1 MTSNTS
7 EVSSSENWNWNF
19 LDKVAGLDSKKMEN
33 CFACGICVGDCPAAK
48 NSSYNFRKIICD
60 VTLGEE
66 EKVLSSKEIW
76 YCYTCFQ
83 CYTIKCPWHIG
94 IPYAIYRLRKLAM
107 EKGYGWDL
115 IKILSGVGRNLI
127 ESGLSISPRDYAR
140 MDPKKAEME
149 LAKSRLEMGL
159 SERYEVSEK
168 AREELKIILEETG
181 FREELDKL
189 EERVKESK
197 ESSEN
202 Y

>member
-1 MTSNTS
+1 MTTNYSKAAFS
-7 EVSSSENWNWNF
+7 EGWNWNF
-19 LDKVAGLDSKKMEN
+19 FDKVEGLDSKKMEN
-33 CFACGICVGDCPAAK
+33 CFSCGICVGDCPAAK

-60 VTLGEE
+60 VALGEE
-66 EKVLSSKEIW
+66 EKVLSSKEIF

-83 CYTIKCPWHIG
+83 CIPKCPWGIG
-94 IPYAIYRLRKLAM
+94 IPYVIYRLRKLAM

-115 IKILSGVGRNLI
+115 IKVLSAVGRNLI
-127 ESGLSISPRDYAR
+127 ESGLSIIPRDYAR
-140 MDPKKAEME
+140 MDPKKVEME

-168 AREELKIILEETG
+168 AKAELKIILEETG
-181 FREELDKL
+181 FREELEKL

>member
-1 MTSNTS
+1 MASNAS
-7 EVSSSENWNWNF
+7 EVSSSENWNWDF
-19 LDKVAGLDSKKMEN
+19 FDRVGGLDSKKMEN
-33 CFACGICVGDCPAAK
+33 CFSCGICVGDCPAAN

-60 VTLGEE
+60 VARGEE

-76 YCYTCFQ
+76 YCYTCFY
-83 CYTIKCPWHIG
+83 CLVKCPWRIG
-94 IPYAIYRLRKLAM
+94 IPYIIYRLRKMAM

-140 MDPKKAEME
+140 MDPIKAEIE
-149 LAKSRLEMGL
+149 LAKNRREMGL
-159 SERYEVSEK
+159 PERYEVSEK
-168 AREELKIILEETG
+168 AKEELKIILEETG

-189 EERVKESK
+189 EERVKEAK

>member
-1 MTSNTS
+1 MASNS
-7 EVSSSENWNWNF
+7 VLYSKNWNWNF
-19 LDKVAGLDSKKMEN
+19 FDKVEGLDSKKIEN
-33 CFACGICVGDCPAAK
+33 CFSCGICVGDCPAAK
-48 NSSYNFRKIICD
+48 NSSYNFRKIIHD
-60 VTLGEE
+60 IALGEE

-76 YCYTCFQ
+76 YCYTCFY
-83 CYTIKCPWHIG
+83 CSFKCPWGIG
-94 IPYAIYRLRKLAM
+94 IPYIIYRLRKMAM

-115 IKILSGVGRNLI
+115 IKILSGVGRNFI

-149 LAKSRLEMGL
+149 LAKNRREMGL
-159 SERYEVSEK
+159 PAKFEVSERAK
-168 AREELKIILEETG
+168 DELKIILEETG

-189 EERVKESK
+189 EERVKEAK

>member
-1 MTSNTS
+1 MTSNTG
-7 EVSSSENWNWNF
+7 EVSSSEGWNWSF
-19 LDKVAGLDSKKMEN
+19 FDKVEGLDSKKMEN
-33 CFACGICVGDCPAAK
+33 CFSCGICVGDCPAAK

-60 VTLGEE
+60 VALGEE

-83 CYTIKCPWHIG
+83 CIPKCPWSIG
-94 IPYAIYRLRKLAM
+94 IPYVIYRLRKLAM
-107 EKGYGWDL
+107 EEGYGWDL
-115 IKILSGVGRNLI
+115 IEILSGVGRNLI
-127 ESGLSISPRDYAR
+127 EIGLSISPRDYAR

-168 AREELKIILEETG
+168 AIEELKIILGETG
-181 FREELDKL
+181 FREMLDNL